1 MCICFTGVNGL
12 CAHTWKSGGSSRWL
26 GSSHTCI
33 PSIAP
38 LFATLQ
44 LLGSGEPECHSNDNK
59 LSYSNH
65 FCLSKLIFHTCYQKF
80 SQSILGSQIRLLCSS
95 RTWEQQAQ
103 LRPRVTNHM
112 DRNGKI

>member
-1 MCICFTGVNGL
+1 MWICFTGVNGL

-26 GSSHTCI
+26 GSLYSCI
-33 PSIAP
+33 PLIAP
-38 LFATLQ
+38 FFATSQ

-65 FCLSKLIFHTCYQKF
+65 FCLSKLIIHICYQKF
-80 SQSILGSQIRLLCSS
+80 SQSTVSSQIPLLCSS

-103 LRPRVTNHM
+103 LRLRVTNHM
-112 DRNGKI
+112 DRNGRI